1 MQLEL
6 KHEER
11 SDNKAVIFTDISSWA
26 DLATAQAAGPG
37 LTLTITPYQG
47 TTYTIANSVITDAL
61 AAATTVGSGSDI
73 TYTITADQLGL
84 TAGSLIPDNIYAIQ
98 YDHVSHDIYS
108 KNIIVYGVSKKKVW
122 ERLATLDDVYL
133 EKNMFSH
140 ETEKALVDYAFL
152 LDLESSTYCAQITEL
167 EKILSILNNLT

>member
-11 SDNKAVIFTDISSWA
+11 SDNKAIIFTDISPWT
-26 DLATAQAAGPG
+26 DLATAQAAGTG
-37 LTLTITPYQG
+37 LTLTVTPYQG
-47 TTYTIANSVITDAL
+47 TTYTIPNSVITDAL
-61 AAATTVGSGSDI
+61 TAATTVGSGSDVK
-73 TYTITADQLGL
+73 YVITADHIGL
-84 TAGSLIPDNIYAIQ
+84 ASNALIPDNIYTIE
-98 YDHVSHDIYS
+98 YDHLSHDIYS
-108 KNIIVYGVSKKKVW
+108 KNIIVYGVSKQKVW
-122 ERLATLDDVYL
+122 ERLASLDDVYL
-133 EKNMFSH
+133 DKNMFSP